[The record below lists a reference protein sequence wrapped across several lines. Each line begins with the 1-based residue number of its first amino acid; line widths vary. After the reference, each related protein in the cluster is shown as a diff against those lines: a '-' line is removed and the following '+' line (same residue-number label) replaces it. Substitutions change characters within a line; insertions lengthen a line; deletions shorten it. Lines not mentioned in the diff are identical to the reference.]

1 MNKKIIIS
9 LSVIAVVAAV
19 VVGGTIAYFSDTETS
34 TGNTFTAGAIDL
46 RIDSECHYYQNG
58 EPIDCRDAEDLEF
71 GTWELTDLEDGAHKF
86 FAFGDLKPG
95 DYGEDTISLHVYN
108 NDAWACVTL
117 GPLTNDD
124 NGCNEPE
131 SEVDGTC
138 GPGEGELGDNLYF
151 KIWADTCRRLGS
163 NFPVVIAPALP
174 GDNIYQPDCDVLLTE
189 GPANGDPL
197 SGVTWTLAD
206 STGNVFD
213 IQGEGPLVG
222 SNDYYLGVGWYIPS
236 DVGNIIQTDSVSGD
250 ISFYVEQ
257 SRNNPNFKC
266 VEPETTT
273 VQSAVFDFSQTGW
286 AGWSCPS
293 SYPNI
298 ISADTTNCTQLL
310 GISEAA
316 KIGSVSGRYPNYPHY
331 TYPSGEEG
339 WAVQNGGT
347 SQSCYI
353 VLTCQAD

>member
-9 LSVIAVVAAV
+9 LSVIGLVAAI

-46 RIDSECHYYQNG
+46 KIDSECHYYQNG
-58 EPIDCRDAEDLEF
+58 QDVGCADF
-71 GTWELTDLEDGAHKF
+71 GTWVLTDLEDGAHSF
-86 FAFGDLKPG
+86 FNFSDLKPG
-95 DYGEDTISLHVYN
+95 DEGENTISLHVYN

-131 SEVDGTC
+131 AEVDDTC
-138 GPGEGELGDNLYF
+138 DAGEGELGDNLYF
-151 KIWADTCRRLGS
+151 KIWADVC
-163 NFPVVIAPALP
+163 NIYNAVP
-174 GDNIYQPDCDVLLTE
+174 GDNVYQEDCDTLLTE

-197 SGVTWTLAD
+197 NGVTWTLAD

-213 IQGEGPLVG
+213 GSGPLTG